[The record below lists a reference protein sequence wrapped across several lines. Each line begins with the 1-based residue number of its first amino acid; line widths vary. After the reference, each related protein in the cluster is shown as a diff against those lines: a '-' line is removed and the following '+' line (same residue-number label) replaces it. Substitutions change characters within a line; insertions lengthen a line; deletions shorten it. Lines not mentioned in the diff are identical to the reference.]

1 MMKGKEIMSEDIVEA
16 VLTYLSS
23 VKGVGDEL
31 EMLPVRDYDRLEDDL
46 CKVVENVL
54 KGENRA

>member
-1 MMKGKEIMSEDIVEA
+1 MSEDIVEA